1 MNLHSTSFPPI
12 IWTREVSRNI
22 PSGVTVV
29 IAHHIERNGFSS
41 RFYGVWLVI
50 RFITYSRSEKGL
62 ATYRE
67 SSNQDLWLGPC
78 GHWLTL
84 LLSYWPSS

>member
-22 PSGVTVV
+22 SSGVTVV
-29 IAHHIERNGFSS
+29 IAHHVERNGFGG
-41 RFYGVWLVI
+41 RFYGVWLVV
-50 RFITYSRSEKGL
+50 RVVTYSRSERGL
-62 ATYRE
+62 ATYLQ
-67 SSNQDLWLGPC
+67 SLNQDLWLEPC

-84 LLSYWPSS
+84 PLPCWPSP